1 MPIIKFLNLL
11 LSLFLLQMLLI
22 AQVSAQVQPEIK
34 PGIINRIQQL
44 IAQNETRE
52 VFIFLPNKPYPESE
66 FPLIFI
72 TDPSGR
78 VIEAMNQYLELADSL
93 NIVLAGTKE
102 VSNGPV
108 PENLLALKKDLEV
121 VLNTGFIDRSKVF
134 LLGFSGTARISVAF
148 AIRYPDLITGVIASG
163 AGFIPED
170 IAYSDRLRS
179 YTVVIGRRDMNYS
192 EVLGNKN
199 TMDEKGIKNSIVITE
214 KGHEWPD
221 AEDLKRA
228 LSYCGTLPD
237 PEFLNNELKKAENY
251 LREGD
256 VVSAYFQHLCCT
268 GSGIIDP
275 DTKDEAL
282 KLLRDEAKTL
292 AFYTTAIKSMYH
304 YGQGL
309 QTNDYSP
316 SWWKSQKKQLNRK
329 FQKGLISIYRYDRMY
344 SFMILNLYER
354 ALIESEFEKNYSSAI
369 NFLRCLLVLEPNHSG
384 YHQWLSSLY
393 EKTND
398 LKKASYHREM
408 AIQIGSSK
416 TRD

>member
-11 LSLFLLQMLLI
+11 LSLFLFQMLLI
-22 AQVSAQVQPEIK
+22 AQVQHEMK

-44 IAQNETRE
+44 SAQNETRE
-52 VFIFLPNKPYPESE
+52 VFIFLPNKPYPVSE

-78 VIEAMNQYLELADSL
+78 VFEAMNQYLELADSL
-93 NIVLAGTKE
+93 NIILAGTKE

-108 PENLLALKKDLEV
+108 PANLQALRKDLEV
-121 VLNTGFIDRSKVF
+121 VVNTGIIDRSKVF
-134 LLGFSGTARISVAF
+134 LLGFSGTARISAAF
-148 AIRYPDLITGVIASG
+148 AIRYPELITGVIASG

-199 TMDEKGIKNSIVITE
+199 TMDEKGINNSIVITE

-228 LSYCGTLPD
+228 LSYCGIISD
-237 PEFLNNELKKAENY
+237 PEFLNNELKKAEEFFT
-251 LREGD
+251 EGD
-256 VVSAYFQHLCCT
+256 IVSSYFQHLCCE
-268 GSGIIDP
+268 GLDAGILD
-275 DTKDEAL
+275 KRDEAL
-282 KLLRDEAKTL
+282 ILLREESSEL
-292 AFYTTAIKSMYH
+292 AFYTAAFRSMYKF
-304 YGQGL
+304 GQGF
-309 QTNDYSP
+309 QSRNYP
-316 SWWKSQKKQLNRK
+316 PAWWTGQKKRLNRML
-329 FQKGLISIYRYDRMY
+329 QKGTISSYQYDRMY
-344 SFMILNLYER
+344 SFIILNLQETAFTLSEIER
-354 ALIESEFEKNYSSAI
+354 NYPSAI
-369 NFLRCLLVLEPNHSG
+369 NFLRCLLELEPNHSG

-393 EKTND
+393 EKTNN

-408 AIQIGSSK
+408 SVQIGSSK
-416 TRD
+416 DGD